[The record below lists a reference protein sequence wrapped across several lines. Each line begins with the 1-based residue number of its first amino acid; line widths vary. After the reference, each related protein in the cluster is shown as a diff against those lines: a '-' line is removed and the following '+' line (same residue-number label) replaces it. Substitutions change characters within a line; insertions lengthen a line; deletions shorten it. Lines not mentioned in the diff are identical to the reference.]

1 MAKRQALPD
10 VLGDLL
16 AEKRISKRTPEQEP
30 EHHNTSVE
38 EQHMSGDTEHQHR
51 SVTAPHTLHHDDHE
65 SVSSEDAEVGKTK
78 ATFYLSRE
86 ITQALEDTWLHLR
99 RHAGKGRPTSKS
111 VLVEAALR
119 MTLPKLMENG
129 VESRK
134 RSTTAY
140 HYTSTP

>member
-16 AEKRISKRTPEQEP
+16 SEKQMSKKTPEQEP

-38 EQHMSGDTEHQHR
+38 EQHKAGGTEHHR
-51 SVTAPHTLHHDDHE
+51 SITAPDTHHHDNQE
-65 SVSSEDAEVGKTK
+65 SASSAEDAEVGKTK

-99 RHAGKGRPTSKS
+99 RHAGKGKPASKS

-119 MTLPKLMENG
+119 MTLPKLMENA
-129 VESRK
+129 VELQK
-134 RSTTAY
+134 NSTTAY
-140 HYTSTP
+140 HHTSTP